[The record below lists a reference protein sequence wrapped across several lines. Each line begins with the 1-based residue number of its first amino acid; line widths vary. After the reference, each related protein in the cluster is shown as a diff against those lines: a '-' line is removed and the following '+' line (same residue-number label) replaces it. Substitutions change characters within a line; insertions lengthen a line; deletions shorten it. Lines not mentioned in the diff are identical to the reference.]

1 MTTKLTLALDAAV
14 IEKAKRYAQRKNT
27 SLSGM
32 VENFLAKVVEE
43 EPGRPEAISP
53 LVKKLSGVL
62 TLSPD
67 ADHKSLYGDHL
78 SDKYGK

>member
-1 MTTKLTLALDAAV
+1 MTTKLTLALDAGI

-32 VENFLAKVVEE
+32 VENYLLKVVDEDL
-43 EPGRPEAISP
+43 PEDISP
-53 LVKKLSGVL
+53 LVKRLSGVL

-67 ADHKSLYGDHL
+67 ADHKSIYRDHL
-78 SDKYGK
+78 NDKYGR